1 MWPVGRVAK
10 KIWPTYSDFS
20 SMLTLKLYSSSS
32 LRRTTTINEGQLA
45 SLASLFLFELKYNYT
60 QQGRESIIQLQKKPS
75 PQRNFAMTHHQTET
89 WWWVCIKFIIIPNIK
104 KNLQVIFCTLFDYA
118 LNYIHKS
125 KHLLYRLLN
134 RLIKMKL

>member
-20 SMLTLKLYSSSS
+20 SMLTLKLYSSS

-45 SLASLFLFELKYNYT
+45 SLASLFLFELKYYYYT
-60 QQGRESIIQLQKKPS
+60 AGSRVYNLVAKKTQPPTKFCNDTS
-75 PQRNFAMTHHQTET
+75 PNRNLVVGMYKIHHHS
-89 WWWVCIKFIIIPNIK
+89 KHK